1 MIKIGLTGS
10 IGMGK
15 SETAKIFLSLGLPV
29 YDADEAV
36 HRLYKKGNKGSAA
49 VKLLFPNTITTEG
62 DVNRVLLGEAV
73 VGNSENLK
81 KLESIIHPLVADDR
95 SYFFEENINA
105 KIVVLDIPLL
115 FETGG
120 DKFVDHI
127 VVVSTSKNIQ
137 KKRVLARPNMTEEKF
152 KKILSKQI
160 PNEEKCKRADFVIDT
175 SISVDDARKQ
185 VKNVIMK
192 LES

>member
-49 VKLLFPNTITTEG
+49 VKLLFPNTITEEG
-62 DVNRVLLGEAV
+62 DVDRVLLGETV
-73 VGNSENLK
+73 VGNNESLK
-81 KLESIIHPLVADDR
+81 KLESIIHPLVANDR
-95 SYFFEENINA
+95 NYFFEKNINA
-105 KIVVLDIPLL
+105 KFVVLDIPLL

-120 DKFVDHI
+120 DKFVDYI
-127 VVVSTSKNIQ
+127 VVASTSKSIQ
-137 KKRVLARPNMTEEKF
+137 KKRVLDRPNMTEEKF

-160 PNEEKCKRADFVIDT
+160 SNEEKCKRADFVIDT
-175 SISVDDARKQ
+175 SISIDDARKQ
-185 VKNVIMK
+185 VKNVIVK

>member
-49 VKLLFPNTITTEG
+49 VKLLFPNTITVEG
-62 DVNRVLLGEAV
+62 DVDRVLLGETV
-73 VGNSENLK
+73 VGNTENLK
-81 KLESIIHPLVADDR
+81 KLESTIHPLVANDR
-95 SYFFEENINA
+95 DNFFEKNINA
-105 KIVVLDIPLL
+105 KFVVLDIPLL

-120 DKFVDHI
+120 DKFVDYI
-127 VVVSTSKNIQ
+127 VVASTSKNIQ
-137 KKRVLARPNMTEEKF
+137 KKRVLARQNMTEEKF

-160 PNEEKCKRADFVIDT
+160 PNEEKCKRADFVVDT

-185 VKNVIMK
+185 VKNIIVK

>member
-36 HRLYKKGNKGSAA
+36 HRLYKKGNKGSEA

-81 KLESIIHPLVADDR
+81 KLETVIHPLVADDR
-95 SYFFEENINA
+95 SYFFEKNINA

-120 DKFVDHI
+120 DKFVDHT

-175 SISVDDARKQ
+175 SISIDDARKQ
-185 VKNVIMK
+185 VKNVIVK